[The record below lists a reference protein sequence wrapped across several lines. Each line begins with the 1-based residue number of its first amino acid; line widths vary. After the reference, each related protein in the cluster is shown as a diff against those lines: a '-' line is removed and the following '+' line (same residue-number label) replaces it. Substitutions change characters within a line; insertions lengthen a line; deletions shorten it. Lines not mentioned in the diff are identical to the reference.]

1 MNTLTKAM
9 QDAIT
14 PEIAIQ
20 MLKDGNKRFVN
31 NLKVNRNL
39 LQQVNETTDNQYPFA
54 VILSCID
61 SRTSAE
67 LIFDLGLGD
76 IFSVRVAGNI
86 INDDILGS
94 MEFGCK
100 VAGAKMVVVLGHT
113 KCGAI
118 KGACDHVEM
127 GHLTGLLTK
136 IKPAV
141 DSELSVKENRNSEN
155 EDFVEKVSAIN
166 VKRTVA
172 AILERSPILK
182 DMVDTG
188 QIGILGGNYN
198 ITTGLVDFNL

>member
-1 MNTLTKAM
+1 MVTVTKEM

-14 PEIAIQ
+14 PSMAVDL
-20 MLKDGNKRFVN
+20 LKAGNKRFVN
-31 NLKVNRNL
+31 NLKLNRNL
-39 LQQVNETTDNQYPFA
+39 LQQINETIDGQHPFA

-100 VAGAKMVVVLGHT
+100 VAGAKIVVVLGHT

-141 DSELSVKENRNSEN
+141 DSEVTVTENRTSDN
-155 EDFVEKVSAIN
+155 DAFVEKVSAIN
-166 VKRTVA
+166 VKMTAKAIEERSTILKEMVA
-172 AILERSPILK
+172 AGEIII
-182 DMVDTG
+182 VG
-188 QIGILGGNYN
+188 GIYD
-198 ITTGLVDFNL
+198 ITTGLVKFYI

>member
-1 MNTLTKAM
+1 MVTVTKAM

-14 PEIAIQ
+14 PSMAID
-20 MLKDGNKRFVN
+20 MLKAGNRRFVN

-76 IFSVRVAGNI
+76 IFSVRVAGNV

-100 VAGAKMVVVLGHT
+100 VAGAKIVVVLGHT

-141 DSELSVKENRNSEN
+141 DSEDTVIEDRTSGN
-155 EDFVEKVSAIN
+155 EAFVEKVSAIN
-166 VKRTVA
+166 IKMTAKAIELRS
-172 AILERSPILK
+172 AILK
-182 DMVDTG
+182 QMVDSG
-188 QIGILGGNYN
+188 EIIIVGGIYD
-198 ITTGLVDFNL
+198 ITTGLVTFYM

>member
-141 DSELSVKENRNSEN
+141 DSELSVTENRNSDN

-182 DMVDTG
+182 EMVDTG
-188 QIGILGGNYN
+188 KIGILGGNYN
-198 ITTGLVDFNL
+198 ITTGIVDFNL